1 MIICCNTIEKI
12 GGGIILT
19 IYKQGDKEEW
29 NACVK
34 SFVNWDIYY
43 LYEYAYSFMLHGD
56 GDIYLI
62 YFENFNDRFCYVV
75 MKNDIADFGCFSS
88 ILDKRQYYDWETP
101 YGYGGPLCD
110 HPISVESEQLFKSE
124 IGQYCR
130 KHNIISQ
137 FIRFHPLLKNY
148 EVLPEVIETRYL
160 RDTIFIDTSA
170 IDLIMKNMDSKNRN
184 MVRKAQKSN
193 VEIVQEKESS
203 LRICDADSDVIFE
216 GEKTPLTVE
225 EYFRLKELALKSAAD
240 FYRLYLSIPDKSRS
254 CLPVRKTFYGD
265 IPRTAEEMYEHTKNV
280 NSYYFGEIG
289 IDVSNDGT
297 IYECRRRG
305 FELLERLEME
315 NYLANAVVCGSYDEL
330 WSLRKVMRRFIWHD
344 RIHAKAMYRMAV
356 KTFGEGSVEN
366 VFQFIL

>member
-1 MIICCNTIEKI
+1 MKI
-12 GGGIILT
+12 
-19 IYKQGDKEEW
+19 KCVWEHNGD
-29 NACVK
+29 
-34 SFVNWDIYY
+34 DTL
-43 LYEYAYSFMLHGD
+43 LYA
-56 GDIYLI
+56 
-62 YFENFNDRFCYVV
+62 ENFTGAFTRGPSRD
-75 MKNDIADFGCFSS
+75 AA
-88 ILDKRQYYDWETP
+88 LDKMPGEVQSYLKWA
-101 YGYGGPLCD
+101 GG
-110 HPISVESEQLFKSE
+110 E
-124 IGQYCR
+124 I
-130 KHNIISQ
+130 
-137 FIRFHPLLKNY
+137 
-148 EVLPEVIETRYL
+148 PEEL
-160 RDTIFIDTSA
+160 NA
-170 IDLIMKNMDSKNRN
+170 
-184 MVRKAQKSN
+184 KSN

-265 IPRTAEEMYEHTKNV
+265 IPKTAEEMYEHTKNV